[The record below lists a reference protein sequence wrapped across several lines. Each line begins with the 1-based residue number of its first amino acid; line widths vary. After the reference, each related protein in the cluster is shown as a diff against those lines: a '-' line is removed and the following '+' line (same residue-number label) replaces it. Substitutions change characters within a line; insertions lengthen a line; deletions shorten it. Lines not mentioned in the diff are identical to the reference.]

1 MKYKVGD
8 LIKINYNE
16 HVMFGFFIE
25 ERNTNYNVRVKI
37 LIRDNELIHNN
48 SFPTKY
54 EECSLPT
61 EEEIK
66 FVNKILT
73 FG

>member
-1 MKYKVGD
+1 MKYKIGD
-8 LIKINYNE
+8 LIKVNYKK

-25 ERNTNYNVRVKI
+25 ERNSHFNVRIKI
-37 LIRDNELIHNN
+37 VIKNNELFDNN

-66 FVNKILT
+66 IVNKLLT